1 MEEKYTDPFN
11 GNKKRS
17 FKPTNSKKIG
27 LKLNRFY
34 KILLGI
40 FIIGIGFWFLFNN
53 LNQTVNDDL
62 IFFNHINNSI
72 DEAENQKLSDDSFDY
87 LFDEATN
94 NDMSF
99 RLSETCMKCDKELY
113 DPINRKC
120 FYCNNSFDGWGF
132 ICGNDDI
139 KEEQG
144 NYSISCSSY
153 KPDFNNPEEALAILN
168 SPMDLFSSSLQNA
181 RDSIMKTKDS
191 TTVKFLG
198 FDDYDMNIHNHKVWD
213 VSEIVFCSRSCAD
226 DYCWGYH

>member
-11 GNKKRS
+11 NKKKRS

-62 IFFNHINNSI
+62 IFFNHINNSS
-72 DEAENQKLSDDSFDY
+72 DEAENQKISDDSFDY
-87 LFDEATN
+87 LFEEPTN
-94 NDMSF
+94 NNMGII
-99 RLSETCMKCDKELY
+99 LSETCKKCSKKLY
-113 DPINRKC
+113 APVNRTC
-120 FYCNNSFDGWGF
+120 FYCNKLFDGWGYV
-132 ICGNDDI
+132 CGNDNIRD
-139 KEEQG
+139 EQG
-144 NYSISCSSY
+144 NYGISCSSY
-153 KPDFNNPEEALAILN
+153 KPDLNNPEEALAILS
-168 SPMDLFSSSLQNA
+168 SPMDLVSIGMQNA

-191 TTVKFLG
+191 ITMKFLG
-198 FDDYDMNIHNHKVWD
+198 FDGYDMNIHNHKDWD
-213 VSEIVFCSRSCAD
+213 VSEIVFCSWACAD